1 MKNVFLGLCTLMV
14 LFVNNNRLIS
24 TVPPYKITNRIH
36 LEGDGSWDYL
46 TVDQLAQRLYVSHG
60 TQVQVIDLKTD
71 KFIGT
76 IPDTKGVHGI
86 AIAADFGKGFISCGR
101 DTSVIVFDLKSLATT
116 GKIKATGANPDAIL
130 YDALSKRVFVFN
142 HSGKSATVIDAAK
155 NKVIGTIPLDGTV
168 EFAVTDGNGK
178 VFVNIEDKSTI
189 AVIDAKSLKVVNEW
203 PVSPGEEPTGLA
215 FDVKNQRLFSVCSNE
230 KMVVLNSKT
239 GKIVQT
245 VPIGAGC
252 DGVAFDV
259 KTRRIFSSN
268 GEGTMTVVE
277 EKSPNEYHVVETVTT
292 QKGAR
297 TITLDSKSHRL
308 FLSTAERE
316 APVGNARPII
326 KPGTFVVLEVSPL

>member
-1 MKNVFLGLCTLMV
+1 MKNAFLGLFALMV
-14 LFVNNNRLIS
+14 LFANSNRLI
-24 TVPPYKITNRIH
+24 TTLPPYKISNRIH

-86 AIAADFGKGFISCGR
+86 AIATDFGKGYISCGR

-130 YDALSKRVFVFN
+130 YDAFSKRVFVFN
-142 HSGKSATVIDAAK
+142 HSGKSATVIDVAK

-168 EFAVTDGNGK
+168 EFAVTDGSGK

-277 EKSPNEYHVVETVTT
+277 EKSPNEYHAVETVTT

-316 APVGNARPII
+316 APVGNARPTI